1 MVTLFPLHLFSH
13 ILFVFLPKINQ
24 AFHQYELTVMWL
36 QLMLLLID
44 LQLLTNYYAAKCGW
58 DCHNAQNKLPKL
70 NIIVH
75 STEMI
80 SSELEPNNSTFSF
93 CVRTISNLHSNVSIN
108 LSLHQPYWRLHVTAL
123 SLDFAHIPIQLY
135 QWISYDGS
143 ECVCIYCW
151 YPVKLSWT
159 FKSPSIQELLAICCS
174 RL

>member
-1 MVTLFPLHLFSH
+1 MRNHLDQFYTVLVPVLLMVTLFLLHLFSH
-13 ILFVFLPKINQ
+13 IPFVLSPKTNQ

-70 NIIVH
+70 NTIVR

-80 SSELEPNNSTFSF
+80 SSELEPYLSF
-93 CVRTISNLHSNVSIN
+93 CVRTISNLHSNVSIH

-123 SLDFAHIPIQLY
+123 ALSLDFAHVPIQLY
-135 QWISYDGS
+135 QESLMMVVS
-143 ECVCIYCW
+143 V
-151 YPVKLSWT
+151 
-159 FKSPSIQELLAICCS
+159 FASIAGTLAGTQ
-174 RL
+174 